1 MNTIKPSKTRQAID
15 AIDILNQINHIKK
28 NLSSIEKYRATDNTR
43 KTASDQMIDELT
55 VDFHFK
61 TIKRELRTLKAY
73 AKYNLKQS
81 GKEAK
86 PSKYSDG
93 HLVLD

>member
-1 MNTIKPSKTRQAID
+1 MNTNTPNKTRQAIE
-15 AIDILNQINHIKK
+15 AIDVLNQINHIKN
-28 NLSSIEKYRATDNTR
+28 NLSSIEKHRATDNTH
-43 KTASDQMIDELT
+43 KTATDQMIDELN

-73 AKYNLKQS
+73 AEYNLKQS

-86 PSKYSDG
+86 PSKYSAG